1 MIPNEITSGKAL
13 PPLRKEKGGQK
24 KESRAPNP
32 GIPHWAAMEAAE
44 KAEDPQ

>member
-1 MIPNEITSGKAL
+1 MIPNVITSGKAL
-13 PPLRKEKGGQK
+13 PPVRKEKGGK

-32 GIPHWAAMEAAE
+32 GIPHWAAMGAAE